1 MLDELTART
10 ENEARYAIDKTVGA
24 VEPAIVLVMA
34 VIVGVMLVA
43 VMFPLLGIMSA
54 IS

>member
-1 MLDELTART
+1 
-10 ENEARYAIDKTVGA
+10 VGR

-34 VIVGVMLVA
+34 VIVGVVLVA

-54 IS
+54 IT